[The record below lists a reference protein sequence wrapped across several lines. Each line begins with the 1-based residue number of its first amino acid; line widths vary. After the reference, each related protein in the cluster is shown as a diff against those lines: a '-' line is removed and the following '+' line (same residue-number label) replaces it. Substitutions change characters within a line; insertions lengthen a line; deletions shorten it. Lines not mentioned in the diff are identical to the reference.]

1 MSPYSRNNLLL
12 SSKQS
17 IPAAI
22 NNNNLKSTKF
32 SSKIMFDNNKQVST
46 QLSIEMK
53 SSDIYNFFSGPNTK
67 TSISRVL

>member
-17 IPAAI
+17 IPAAM
-22 NNNNLKSTKF
+22 NNNLKSTKF